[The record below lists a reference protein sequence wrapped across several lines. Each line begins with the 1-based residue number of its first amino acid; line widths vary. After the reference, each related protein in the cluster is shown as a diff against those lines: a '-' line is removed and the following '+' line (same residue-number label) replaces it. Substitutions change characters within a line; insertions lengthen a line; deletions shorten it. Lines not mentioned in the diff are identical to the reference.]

1 MDKDSIFNKN
11 DGFQPLIKKAK
22 RKSLKKTIIISTIVT
37 IGVLLVIG
45 FIFIIAH
52 YQMQR
57 SMSEYL
63 SVKRDQSDVYG
74 ANIRYD
80 KSTTSYNLESSIN
93 QDQYVK
99 DVAGIPYTWYNE
111 QTWFK
116 IYDSPTTIYNN
127 EITASSNN
135 EQQYYRNGQRV
146 VNFYVPG
153 GKKIEDDREFLR
165 SLPLFNIVELAI
177 SFKEEMSTHQML
189 NQFPTAQWAWVQNP
203 DADISIMPRYVIG
216 DYAYGFTITAPKKG
230 IEGIEKDVENFRV
243 RLSNLSKE
251 DEKDTHV
258 KPLLKSIRQKGA
270 VLVSGVIVT
279 GKVQDLL
286 PLIKKDSV
294 NHVSVGVIIP
304 Y

>member
-37 IGVLLVIG
+37 LGVLLVIG

-63 SVKRDQSDVYG
+63 SVKRDQSEVYG
-74 ANIRYD
+74 ANIGYD
-80 KSTTSYNLESSIN
+80 KSTTSYNLDSSIN

-146 VNFYVPG
+146 VNFYVPS
-153 GKKIEDDREFLR
+153 GKKIEDDREFLK
-165 SLPLFNIVELAI
+165 SLPLSNSVELAI

-230 IEGIEKDVENFRV
+230 IEGLEKDVENFRV

-286 PLIKKDSV
+286 PLIKKETV

>member
-63 SVKRDQSDVYG
+63 SVKRDQSEVYG
-74 ANIRYD
+74 ANIGYD
-80 KSTTSYNLESSIN
+80 KSTTSYNLDSSIN

-127 EITASSNN
+127 EITASSNK

-146 VNFYVPG
+146 VNFYLPG
-153 GKKIEDDREFLR
+153 GKKTEDDREFLK
-165 SLPLFNIVELAI
+165 SLPLSNIVELAI
-177 SFKEEMSTHQML
+177 SFKEEISTHQMI

-203 DADISIMPRYVIG
+203 DADISIIPRYVIG

-230 IEGIEKDVENFRV
+230 IEGLEKDVENFRV

-258 KPLLKSIRQKGA
+258 KPLLKSIRQKGV